1 MGNTCTLEEEILTP
15 TLKDIIADYNEVVNL
30 LSNVTDIEELRK
42 ISKREHIT
50 IEINGDVDYDNKWE
64 DIVNSNAPIH
74 WVRVDAYH
82 WLDYIYFFYEDGKLS
97 IIYFDVWSNEVDAD
111 FMMHCTIDTLEE
123 KYKLGIDWINSI
135 V

>member
-50 IEINGDVDYDNKWE
+50 IEINGEDDYENKWE
-64 DIVNSNAPIH
+64 DIVNSNTPIQY
-74 WVRVDAYH
+74 VRVDAYH
-82 WLDYIYFFYEDGKLS
+82 WLDYIYFFYEYGKLN
-97 IIYFDVWSNEVDAD
+97 IIYFDVWSNEVDED
-111 FMMHCTIDTLEE
+111 FITDCTIDTLEE
-123 KYKLGIDWINSI
+123 KYKLGIDWINNI
-135 V
+135 